1 MPVAPGGDST
11 GARKVIR
18 MDDTED
24 KDLTAGRDD
33 AMAETAPGTNAE
45 PVEEEADLATVQDD
59 PEALQRLGESY
70 LEADRNAEAIAV
82 YTRLI
87 ELKPDDPEPLLTRL
101 WAHMNAGD
109 TEATR
114 ADAAL
119 LRERFPDNAEMLA
132 NLGDV
137 NLLLDDREQALYDLD
152 RAVTLAGDNNDL
164 LYRVARSFA
173 MAGEQDPALAL
184 YDRLVEWKPREVLL
198 ARGDL
203 RRQRQDYAG
212 ALADLDRALQEP
224 PGGEDRTFDHIS
236 TARVLIERARVHFE
250 NGDADAAAADAQA
263 ALGEVPDDPLAAH
276 ASGILAEVAIARRDA
291 EGAFSAAEA
300 ATQQDPAY
308 LPGWLTLASLYT
320 AQSNWPAALET
331 IHQAQEHNPNDLHLA
346 LTAALIQGETGDF
359 EGALAEWTR
368 LLTIDPDNP
377 TALAMRGA
385 VYLQMERPRA
395 ARADV
400 DRALSID
407 PDNPTALQTRISIN
421 LRAGKIRGTLAD
433 IDRALEIGPHD
444 TDMLLLRAQVHM
456 DADDLLAAAADYTRL
471 LEVDPD
477 NPAGMTGLGN
487 VQMIMGQY
495 EAALRT
501 YEAALKAA
509 PGMGAALYNL
519 AAAQSMLGRPAQAL
533 ELLRRAA
540 NADPSIAEDAQDDPF
555 LDPIRGLPGFAA
567 ALRGGPAPGGK
578 GGGRKKGRR

>member
-11 GARKVIR
+11 GAGKVHV

-24 KDLTAGRDD
+24 KAITIGNEDTTETTPGSD
-33 AMAETAPGTNAE
+33 AD
-45 PVEEEADLATVQDD
+45 PVEEEMDLATVQDD

-82 YTRLI
+82 YTRLM

-152 RAVTLAGDNNDL
+152 RAVTLAGDNNEL

-173 MAGEQDPALAL
+173 MAEEQEPALAL

-203 RRQRQDYAG
+203 RRQRQEYDA

-224 PGGEDRTFDHIS
+224 PGGEDPAFDHIS

-263 ALGEVPDDPLAAH
+263 ALAEVPDDPLAAH
-276 ASGILAEVAIARRDA
+276 ASAILAEVAIARRDA

-300 ATQQDPAY
+300 ATRQDPTY

-331 IHQAQEHNPNDLHLA
+331 IHNAQEHNPDDLHLA
-346 LTAALIQGETGDF
+346 LTAALIQGETGNF
-359 EGALAEWTR
+359 EGAL
-368 LLTIDPDNP
+368 
-377 TALAMRGA
+377 
-385 VYLQMERPRA
+385 
-395 ARADV
+395 
-400 DRALSID
+400 
-407 PDNPTALQTRISIN
+407 
-421 LRAGKIRGTLAD
+421 
-433 IDRALEIGPHD
+433 
-444 TDMLLLRAQVHM
+444 
-456 DADDLLAAAADYTRL
+456 
-471 LEVDPD
+471 
-477 NPAGMTGLGN
+477 
-487 VQMIMGQY
+487 
-495 EAALRT
+495 
-501 YEAALKAA
+501 
-509 PGMGAALYNL
+509 
-519 AAAQSMLGRPAQAL
+519 
-533 ELLRRAA
+533 
-540 NADPSIAEDAQDDPF
+540 
-555 LDPIRGLPGFAA
+555 
-567 ALRGGPAPGGK
+567 
-578 GGGRKKGRR
+578 